1 MFKRL
6 FVAKAIGYRIF
17 SILITFIVT
26 YLFTR
31 DLPITTG
38 ITVVVAIIGTVG
50 YYFYDLVFDKLGYI
64 TAKTKEIEGIK
75 SGYPLIHLSEKLKG
89 FVALMRPLTMTGGFI
104 AGFFLVI
111 LASYYYNTPFT
122 WNLAFLVGMILALVH
137 AAAQSANQVIKE
149 EIEIDRINKPYRPVV
164 RGIIKREEGLIF
176 CTVLFTISIAM
187 SFFVGKIFFFWLS
200 IIAFFSVFYSAP
212 PLRIKKIFVLN
223 NAWQGVARGLL
234 PVVAVFSIFS
244 SSLFPPLFAIALGTV
259 IAIWV
264 TGGQSSKDIDDIK
277 GDRKFDIRNFFTVL
291 GEKSAL
297 KVMLIIMICSFTV
310 LDFYI
315 AFGILPVSMLALN
328 MLIIP
333 SFGITHFLNKK
344 ITITENNIGWALFYS
359 TIGLWYILPAICF
372 SL

>member
-1 MFKRL
+1 MFSKIL
-6 FVAKAIGYRIF
+6 VVKAIGYRIF

-31 DLPITTG
+31 DLPTTTG
-38 ITVVVAIIGTVG
+38 ITVVVAILGTVG

-64 TAKTKEIEGIK
+64 TAKSKEIEGIK
-75 SGYPLIHLSEKLKG
+75 GGYPLIPLSEKLKG
-89 FVALMRPLTMTGGFI
+89 LVALMRPLTMTGGFI
-104 AGFFLVI
+104 AGFFLVV

-137 AAAQSANQVIKE
+137 AGAQTANQVVKE
-149 EIEIDRINKPYRPVV
+149 EIEIDRINKPYRPIV
-164 RGIIKREEGLIF
+164 REIIKREEGIIF
-176 CTVLFTISIAM
+176 CISLFTISIAM
-187 SFFVGKIFFFWLS
+187 CFFVSPKFLLWILVISFFS
-200 IIAFFSVFYSAP
+200 IFYSAP
-212 PLRIKKIFVLN
+212 PLRVKKIFILN
-223 NAWQGVARGLL
+223 NLWQGVARGLL

-244 SSLFPPLFAIALGTV
+244 SSLFPPFFAIALGSV
-259 IAIWV
+259 IGMWV
-264 TGGQSSKDIDDIK
+264 VGGQSSKDIDDIE
-277 GDRKFDIRNFFTVL
+277 GDKQFGIRNFFTVL
-291 GEKSAL
+291 GEKNAL
-297 KVMLIIMICSFTV
+297 KLMLIIMICSFTV

-315 AFGILPVSMLALN
+315 AFGILPVTMLALN

-333 SFGITHFLNKK
+333 SLGITHFLNKK